1 MPFDHTSYV
10 TVRER
15 IIAAQNDIQYVH
27 VARLEMLSDTQG
39 VITVRV
45 TLKDGRLADGTA
57 GFRLDL
63 QGKSAQATSP
73 LEDGETSALGRALQF
88 LGYYSDRP
96 SLEEMQKAKATAA
109 FDDNRQVL
117 VAQLLDLMGT
127 VESSGHEL
135 TPAEVKLL
143 NAINELPIERLENG
157 IRHFESL
164 LEQLPKSVQQEGR
177 S

>member
-1 MPFDHTSYV
+1 MPGLSKDYV

-15 IIAAQNDIQYVH
+15 LIAAQADIQFVH
-27 VARLEMLSDTQG
+27 VSRLEMVSDTQG

-63 QGKSAQATSP
+63 TGKSAQATSP

-96 SLEEMQKAKATAA
+96 SLEEVERAKAAA
-109 FDDNRQVL
+109 SIEEGRQVL

-135 TPAEVKLL
+135 TPNEIKLL

-157 IRHFESL
+157 IRHFEAL
-164 LEQLPKSVQQEGR
+164 LKELPDAAS
-177 S
+177 